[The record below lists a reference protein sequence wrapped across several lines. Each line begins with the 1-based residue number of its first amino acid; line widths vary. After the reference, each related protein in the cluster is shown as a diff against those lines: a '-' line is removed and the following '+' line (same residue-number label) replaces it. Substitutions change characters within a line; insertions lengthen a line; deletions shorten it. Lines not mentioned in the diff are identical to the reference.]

1 MEIDID
7 EGRGQVLIG
16 NGFEIQAALKQ
27 IGEVERYQ
35 KSIFF
40 NFFFFKLGA
49 ERTSQRALYP
59 SATRSW
65 HPGLRSLLA
74 KAIRRAQKRQHVV
87 RMVEG
92 QRRPVPLLYHFV

>member
-35 KSIFF
+35 KSIFLI
-40 NFFFFKLGA
+40 FFFF
-49 ERTSQRALYP
+49 
-59 SATRSW
+59 
-65 HPGLRSLLA
+65 
-74 KAIRRAQKRQHVV
+74 
-87 RMVEG
+87 
-92 QRRPVPLLYHFV
+92 